1 MPYTAPPGTPPNA
14 APDDTLT
21 KRPPPRSAIT
31 AHAGRLTLSAPRSC
45 VSITASSCASV
56 SSANGAMRTWP
67 ALFTTTST
75 APNASSAAST
85 MARPP
90 SGVAIGVAVRDR
102 LAAGGDDLGDH
113 RVGGRIGRRLGDAVG
128 VADADA
134 EVVHQHARATRRE
147 QERVLAPQ
155 VAPRPGDDDD
165 LPVEPQ
171 LTHALSSFWRGEP
184 VPYRGSATPN
194 RSGTLT
200 HRCTRACALPSTRRS
215 SRRSCWWSCARRA
228 ARCPRGSCASAGSRR
243 RGSPTAAAW

>member
-90 SGVAIGVAVRDR
+90 SGVAIVSRFAT
-102 LAAGGDDLGDH
+102 ASPPAATISATTASAGGS
-113 RVGGRIGRRLGDAVG
+113 VGA
-128 VADADA
+128 
-134 EVVHQHARATRRE
+134 
-147 QERVLAPQ
+147 
-155 VAPRPGDDDD
+155 
-165 LPVEPQ
+165 
-171 LTHALSSFWRGEP
+171 
-184 VPYRGSATPN
+184 SATPSVSLMPTPRSFTSTRAPRAAN
-194 RSGTLT
+194 RSAYSRPRLRPAPVTTTTFPSNRSSVTLCPPFGVVTCATTARLPRQIGRDVT